1 METKETRPATV
12 DEYIAGFADEVQE
25 RLKKIRQT
33 IRKAAP
39 AAEETIKY
47 GIPTYVLDGNLVFF
61 AAFQSHISVY
71 PAPRS
76 NKRFEA
82 ELSKYIAGKGT
93 VQFPM
98 DQPIPFD
105 LVTRIVEVRIEENS
119 KKRTQKKRK

>member
-1 METKETRPATV
+1 MEAKEAGPTTI
-12 DEYIAGFADEVQE
+12 DEYIAGFPDNVQE
-25 RLKKIRQT
+25 RLRKIRQT

-71 PAPRS
+71 PAPRG

-93 VQFPM
+93 VQFPL
-98 DQPIPFD
+98 DQPIPYD
-105 LVTRIVEVRIEENS
+105 LITRIVEVRIEENS
-119 KKRTQKKRK
+119 KKRAQKKRK